1 MRPLQITALAL
12 LAASLCLHTVATA
25 QPPTA
30 ESKTPAS
37 ADNSAAIN
45 RTACRE
51 NGFTGRGRAFH
62 ANSNVFPALSKPT
75 PMFSL
80 PVFPPACI
88 HRLSAE
94 DLSCATCDKL
104 AAAVTSKQ
112 LAAECAGCCLQTER
126 AIELF
131 ARAILVYD
139 KNYVHVFPEVDA
151 FLAGK
156 AQSQFRNLSVQVLR
170 PSHLSSFFVP
180 PIDAVCCF
188 VHSTLAARG
197 HAY

>member
-25 QPPTA
+25 QPPAA

-37 ADNSAAIN
+37 AEHSAAIN

-51 NGFTGRGRAFH
+51 NGFTGRGS
-62 ANSNVFPALSKPT
+62 ANAALSKLT
-75 PMFSL
+75 PIFFLS
-80 PVFPPACI
+80 VFPPACI

-126 AIELF
+126 SIELF

-139 KNYVHVFPEVDA
+139 KNYVHVFPEVDS

-170 PSHLSSFFVP
+170 PSHLSSFFPP

-188 VHSTLAARG
+188 VYSTLAARG
-197 HAY
+197 PVY